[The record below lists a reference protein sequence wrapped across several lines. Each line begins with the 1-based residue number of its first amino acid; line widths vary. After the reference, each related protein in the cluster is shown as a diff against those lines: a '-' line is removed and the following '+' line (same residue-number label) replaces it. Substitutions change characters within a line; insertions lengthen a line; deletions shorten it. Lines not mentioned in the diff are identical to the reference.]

1 LKNNTTKDT
10 TMKKN
15 NTTKNTT
22 SLRMDLRDSYPAD
35 LRKHREEGSYPPDL
49 RKQLQDSIPM
59 NTTKQTEKKAIY
71 FAAWTAR
78 RAAMKVYDAANTTL
92 NAAREA
98 HDAAYAAESAAWDA
112 YCEASEA
119 PQPEG

>member
-1 LKNNTTKDT
+1 V
-10 TMKKN
+10 KN

-22 SLRMDLRDSYPAD
+22 SLRMDLIDSYPAD

-59 NTTKQTEKKAIY
+59 NTTMKTEKKAIY
-71 FAAWTAR
+71 HAAWKAR
-78 RAAMKVYDAANTTL
+78 WAAWKVYDAANTTL

-98 HDAAYAAESAAWDA
+98 HDAAYDAESAAWHA
-112 YCEASEA
+112 YCEASSASVAIERTGA
-119 PQPEG
+119 AK